1 MTYDALLDEE
11 RIRRVSVPEERRR
24 ADVETLLDVAT
35 REMCDAEVEALSL
48 EGRYEHAYSA
58 VRALAEAVMVAEH
71 FRPSGGPGQ
80 HEVVFAF
87 LRHVPTAGWQG
98 EAEYFDACRQRR
110 HLVVYRRAHAVTET
124 ELRDLVAEGKR
135 FLHAVRAWLAAHH
148 APLAPD
154 GPA

>member
-1 MTYDALLDEE
+1 MTYDVLLAEE
-11 RIRRVSVPEERRR
+11 RIRRAALSEERRR
-24 ADVETLLDVAT
+24 ADVKTLLDVAE
-35 REMCDAEVEALSL
+35 RELHDGGVEALSL

-58 VRALAEAVMVAEH
+58 VRALAEAVMAAEG
-71 FRPSGGPGQ
+71 FRPCGGPGQ

-87 LRHVPTAGWQG
+87 LRHVPTARWEG

-110 HLVVYRRAHAVTET
+110 HLVVYRRAQAVTET
-124 ELRDLVAEGKR
+124 ELEDLLAEGKR
-135 FLHAVRAWLAAHH
+135 FLQAVRAWLVAHH